1 MMMKYAKSFLYVCLV
16 LLILGCI
23 ACKRETRQDTSQTC
37 ALNKHS
43 QISVTAERPVVQVVI
58 DDKAL
63 AAFTKQKVTAAYC
76 VAMGAS

>member
-1 MMMKYAKSFLYVCLV
+1 MIKYTKSFLYACLV

-23 ACKRETRQDTSQTC
+23 ACKRETRQDTSQVCT
-37 ALNKHS
+37 LNK
-43 QISVTAERPVVQVVI
+43 QLQTSVEAEEKPVTCVVI